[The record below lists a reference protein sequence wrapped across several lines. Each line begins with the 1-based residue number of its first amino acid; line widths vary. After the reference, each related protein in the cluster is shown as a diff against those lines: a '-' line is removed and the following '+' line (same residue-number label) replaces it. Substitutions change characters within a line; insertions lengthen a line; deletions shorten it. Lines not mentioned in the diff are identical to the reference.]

1 MQTTAEKLEV
11 ANVTYLGRMEDLGIG
26 NPEGIPSKL
35 ADASETELQE
45 FGEMLKQLLSEV
57 TDTTHFGC
65 IDGRCRLCNADGS
78 APDARLRH
86 VSGTGSNLEIALNA
100 GASVAD
106 VVADM
111 PLDQAIKVVEDDM
124 TSKTGVKRSA
134 HSGGCGGVNG
144 AVADNE
150 AIGAKPAILKTTETF
165 MSLPTVQEA
174 TGVEY
179 AEELGEAV
187 RENAPRTAFKL
198 REGGWTG
205 EKYVEGVRK
214 DEPAGLEDLEV
225 DRDHPFHGH
234 AEDAIVFVLGKKT
247 ITTPNLFVINLDAI
261 IMNADALSD
270 QRGRDGYIQ
279 ALIADIAK
287 HIATADRLASKK
299 TPIYLVEAA

>member
-11 ANVTYLGRMEDLGIG
+11 AKVTYLGRMENLGIG

-45 FGEMLKQLLSEV
+45 FGEMLKELLVEV
-57 TDTTHFGC
+57 TDTAHFGC

-78 APDARLRH
+78 APEARLRH

-100 GASVAD
+100 GASVTDAA
-106 VVADM
+106 VDM
-111 PLDQAIKVVEDDM
+111 PLEQAITVVEEDM
-124 TSKTGVKRSA
+124 TNKTGVKRSA

-150 AIGAKPAILKTTETF
+150 AIGAKPSILKTTETF
-165 MSLPTVQEA
+165 MSLHAVQEA
-174 TGVEY
+174 TGIEY
-179 AEELGEAV
+179 VGELGEAV
-187 RENAPRTAFKL
+187 RENAPRTAFRL
-198 REGGWTG
+198 RDGGWTG
-205 EKYVEGVRK
+205 EKYVEGVRE

-225 DRDHPFHGH
+225 DHDHPFHGH

-247 ITTPNLFVINLDAI
+247 ITVPNLFVINLDAI

-270 QRGRDGYIQ
+270 QRGREGYVQ
-279 ALIADIAK
+279 ALIAGVAK
-287 HIATADRLASKK
+287 HIATADRLASTK
-299 TPIYLVEAA
+299 TPIYLLEAA